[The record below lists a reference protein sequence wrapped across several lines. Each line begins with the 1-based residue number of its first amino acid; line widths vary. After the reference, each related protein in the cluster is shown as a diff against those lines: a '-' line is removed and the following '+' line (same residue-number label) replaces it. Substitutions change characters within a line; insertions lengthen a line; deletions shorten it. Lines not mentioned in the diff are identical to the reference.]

1 MFFFL
6 LFRSKTTFEKRLK
19 RLMNKHIRQ
28 FHDYDAQ
35 TDDTEKENELMDKSD
50 EAINV
55 YASYMTEIISAFV
68 FFSKPN
74 IEIDV
79 VLPAI
84 KDSAAKIIK
93 MTKFFI
99 EVKFID

>member
-1 MFFFL
+1 M
-6 LFRSKTTFEKRLK
+6 RCSKITFEKRLK
-19 RLMNKHIRQ
+19 RLINKHIKQ
-28 FHDYDAQ
+28 FHDFNARAEDNI
-35 TDDTEKENELMDKSD
+35 DIENELMDKSD
-50 EAINV
+50 DAINV

-84 KDSAAKIIK
+84 KDSAAKIIEI
-93 MTKFFI
+93 TKFFI
-99 EVKFID
+99 EVKTLMKNLN

>member
-1 MFFFL
+1 M
-6 LFRSKTTFEKRLK
+6 K
-19 RLMNKHIRQ
+19 Q
-28 FHDYDAQ
+28 FHDFNARAGENVDI
-35 TDDTEKENELMDKSD
+35 ENELMDKSD
-50 EAINV
+50 DAINV

-99 EVKFID
+99 EVKENCRFVIFFISHANIFCV

>member
-1 MFFFL
+1 
-6 LFRSKTTFEKRLK
+6 
-19 RLMNKHIRQ
+19 MNKYMRQ
-28 FHDYDAQ
+28 FHDFTPYSE
-35 TDDTEKENELMDKSD
+35 DDVDIENELMGKSD
-50 EAINV
+50 EAVSV

-74 IEIDV
+74 VDIEL

-99 EVKFID
+99 EVRFKMVKLSSCPLLV